1 MRHDIYKK
9 AAAWA
14 VSGLLLLPSLL
25 SCSDEQ
31 GGGPELPEEPQLCK
45 VIISLQS
52 PTGMRP
58 ATRAEGDDENPGSG
72 WEEEVEQYE
81 RRMEEWVVVA
91 YDEDG
96 EFAGLVS
103 NKAGHTGIMNDDTD
117 KDYNISIKNQ
127 LELPFGKYTFFAFA
141 NWSSLDAIG
150 TLGDDGKTITDI
162 KANLIDRLQT
172 LSLKDVEGLAAQV
185 GDIDTKYNAAT
196 GKKYI
201 PMSSYGHLE
210 NLQSDEYRVRIP
222 LIRMIGKVQV
232 TFDNQLEDN
241 VTITAVKVGNFQER
255 PVFWVP
261 WGKNHYLEFDDSW
274 IDKDDW
280 ANAEHWGPAFPDKIP
295 TVSAD
300 KEYRF
305 ALDKTGFT
313 VEAGQNTE
321 ANPLSCY
328 VNESVVS
335 SATPTSNMLVTITR
349 QMTDGSAAKPIE
361 SRTDFAF
368 VRRNDLLK
376 IPVLL
381 SNFATTLGFGE
392 VRLPIGVY
400 PTKYKFGYENGVQ
413 VLAPI
418 TYSVKSTGQV
428 KVTYTL
434 EDIIADG
441 NWSIRY
447 PETGGTTGGV
457 KYSRI
462 EVIGNS
468 DDLLINPDTHK
479 ALAANETIAFGN
491 PTVTE
496 STSGGSFTLC
506 TQELGQTGIAQ
517 ILLTLI
523 VEYGGEG
530 NKRDIEIPYTIN
542 ITNAPE
548 GTTTPEQGA

>member
-1 MRHDIYKK
+1 MT
-9 AAAWA
+9 
-14 VSGLLLLPSLL
+14 V
-25 SCSDEQ
+25 
-31 GGGPELPEEPQLCK
+31 
-45 VIISLQS
+45 
-52 PTGMRP
+52 
-58 ATRAEGDDENPGSG
+58 PG
-72 WEEEVEQYE
+72 
-81 RRMEEWVVVA
+81 
-91 YDEDG
+91 
-96 EFAGLVS
+96 
-103 NKAGHTGIMNDDTD
+103 
-117 KDYNISIKNQ
+117 
-127 LELPFGKYTFFAFA
+127 
-141 NWSSLDAIG
+141 
-150 TLGDDGKTITDI
+150 
-162 KANLIDRLQT
+162 
-172 LSLKDVEGLAAQV
+172 
-185 GDIDTKYNAAT
+185 TK
-196 GKKYI
+196 
-201 PMSSYGHLE
+201 S
-210 NLQSDEYRVRIP
+210 
-222 LIRMIGKVQV
+222 
-232 TFDNQLEDN
+232 
-241 VTITAVKVGNFQER
+241 
-255 PVFWVP
+255 
-261 WGKNHYLEFDDSW
+261 
-274 IDKDDW
+274 
-280 ANAEHWGPAFPDKIP
+280 
-295 TVSAD
+295 TVS
-300 KEYRF
+300 
-305 ALDKTGFT
+305 
-313 VEAGQNTE
+313 TE
-321 ANPLSCY
+321 TKPLSRY
-328 VNESVVS
+328 VNESITHS
-335 SATPTSNMLVTITR
+335 QTPTTNMLVTITR

-381 SNFATTLGFGE
+381 SNFATTLDFGE

-400 PTKYKFGYENGVQ
+400 PTEYKFGYESGVQ

-447 PETGGTTGGV
+447 PVTGGTTGGV

-479 ALAANETIAFGN
+479 ALAANETIAFEH

-523 VEYGGEG
+523 VEYGEEG